1 MIAIVGLVF
10 TFAGYNLYSYFVEQ
24 KAIQIEEDRQAEV
37 HRLERIEEV
46 KIREEKRQAK
56 IEEDKKIIEAE
67 EQEIKDRAAEKQAEH
82 EAQEKKAEEDDKK
95 REAERKKYEEAQ
107 IANKVQNIRTV
118 RNYEGLSPDQTEKLK
133 SLSAAYIRAKPEE
146 FLDVEL
152 NCKVLDCG
160 YGATRMLANKSD
172 LLMLYAA
179 ISNDIDVIKAFID
192 IGLDVNSKNE
202 RGFTP
207 LMFAA
212 AYGDPKVIRF
222 LIGQGSDIKARAYI
236 KDMNALH
243 IASLWN
249 PNPDVIDVLVQAGI
263 SIESET
269 EGDYTSLVIAIS
281 ENFNLEVARRLA
293 ELGANTKAVDDEY
306 KAVLQI
312 AEERIDFKFG
322 RTRYGFISQEFNEQL
337 LNKLQ

>member
-24 KAIQIEEDRQAEV
+24 KSIQIEEDRQAEV
-37 HRLERIEEV
+37 RRLERIEEA
-46 KIREEKRQAK
+46 KIRDEKRQDKIAEEKR
-56 IEEDKKIIEAE
+56 IIEAE
-67 EQEIKDRAAEKQAEH
+67 EQEIRDRAAQKQADSKARAQREE
-82 EAQEKKAEEDDKK
+82 EAKKQALADKK
-95 REAERKKYEEAQ
+95 KRDDAS
-107 IANKVQNIRTV
+107 IARKVQKIRKV
-118 RNYEGLSPDQTEKLK
+118 KEYEGIRYQTIEKMQ
-133 SLSAAYIRAKPEE
+133 SMSAAYVRAKPED
-146 FLDVEL
+146 FLNEKIDCKIL
-152 NCKVLDCG
+152 NCRSGSSKLL
-160 YGATRMLANKSD
+160 TKNSD
-172 LLMLYAA
+172 ILMLYAA
-179 ISNDIDVIKAFID
+179 ISKDIDVIKAMID
-192 IGLDVNSKNE
+192 IGMDVNSKND

-222 LIGQGSDIKARAYI
+222 LIGQGADIKARAFI

-293 ELGANTKAVDDEY
+293 KLGANTKAVDDEY

-322 RTRYGFISQEFNEQL
+322 RARYGFISQEFNEQL
-337 LNKLQ
+337 LNKLR